1 MSGKILYVLIAALIL
16 AGAGFYLYDARY
28 ASEVAP
34 SNEANS
40 EQTARIIE
48 SNSESSPADSSSDA
62 NAPVNKL
69 TPSDQKSSDV
79 NNADEELH
87 YSDESDIDGND
98 ILVHEVGVSGALYA
112 PTSLT
117 VKTGDI
123 VVFKN
128 TGNTDFRIKSDTY
141 PNLDSVDP
149 QPAGELFQFK
159 FVKVGTWKYYNAMAK
174 SNATG
179 TIIVTK

>member
-1 MSGKILYVLIAALIL
+1 MSGKVLYVLIAALIL
-16 AGAGFYLYDARY
+16 AGAGFYLYDTRH
-28 ASEVAP
+28 ASVVAP
-34 SNEANS
+34 SNEVNS
-40 EQTARIIE
+40 EQSARIIE
-48 SNSESSPADSSSDA
+48 SNTDGSPADVSSDVNVPA
-62 NAPVNKL
+62 NTL
-69 TPSDQKSSDV
+69 TPSDKKSLEES
-79 NNADEELH
+79 NGDEELH

-98 ILVHEVGVSGALYA
+98 ILVHEVGVSGASYA

-117 VKTGDI
+117 VKSGDI

-141 PNLDSVDP
+141 PNLDSVGP